1 MALLGMLTIDLVR
14 IISSM
19 TRLAWVS
26 PTPYKPS
33 PRAFAPLTPP
43 SLELEAALTHQVP
56 QATSPQRTSFT
67 LLEVCPCFS
76 LLIRLLILSLFSI
89 GLGYEVAGDM
99 DQLADTGFWIS
110 EKLGRQNASRVA
122 NAIRAKRVRE
132 AQLREKGGVSEA
144 FKAKL

>member
-1 MALLGMLTIDLVR
+1 
-14 IISSM
+14 M

-33 PRAFAPLTPP
+33 LRVLALLTPLLP
-43 SLELEAALTHQVP
+43 ELEDAPIRRVP
-56 QATSPQRTSFT
+56 QATSPQKISST

-76 LLIRLLILSLFSI
+76 LLIRVLIPSLFSI

-99 DQLADTGFWIS
+99 DQLVDTGFWIS

-132 AQLREKGGVSEA
+132 AQLREKEGVSEA
-144 FKAKL
+144 SKAKL